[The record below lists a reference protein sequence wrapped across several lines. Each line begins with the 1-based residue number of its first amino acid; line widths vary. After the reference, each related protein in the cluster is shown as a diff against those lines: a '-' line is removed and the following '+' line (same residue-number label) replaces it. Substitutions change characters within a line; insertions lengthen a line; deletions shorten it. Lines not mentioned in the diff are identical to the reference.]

1 MPAATGRLEIIRV
14 PAAAQYA
21 DNPDTINGSR
31 YVVYLRDAICPQIF
45 EEEAQDAV
53 IGKHLSVARNGGQD
67 WQSVEL
73 PAQQDSAEK
82 APAKLATLL
91 HGLRK
96 AVDGESFLLGG
107 EKSGLGSGWV
117 AWKDEESEK
126 GDRDRDEEINDEEP
140 LPALEAMKA
149 VCEKKVNIR
158 RGKRLFPSY

>member
-21 DNPDTINGSR
+21 DDPDTVDGSR
-31 YVVYLRDAICPQIF
+31 YVVYLRDAIRPQIF
-45 EEEAQDAV
+45 EEEAQDTA
-53 IGKHLSVARNGGQD
+53 ISKHLSVTRNGGQY

-73 PAQQDSAEK
+73 PAQQDSAEQT
-82 APAKLATLL
+82 PAKLATFL

-96 AVDGESFLLGG
+96 AVDGEPLLFGG
-107 EKSGLGSGWV
+107 EKPGLGSGWV
-117 AWKDEESEK
+117 AWKDEESKK
-126 GDRDRDEEINDEEP
+126 GDRDRDEETNDEEP

-158 RGKRLFPSY
+158 RGKQPFPSY